1 MLVRRCTNLWCSGGL
16 KTRFIT
22 GEIRIMK
29 GDQRIVEVDCITHV
43 YPDMTKVQIC
53 GLDFIVNQGERVSI
67 LGSNGCGKTT
77 LLKHLLGVLVPK
89 NGSVRVLGGDP
100 GKEYSTIRKKVGVVM
115 QDVDEQILGPTVY
128 DDILF
133 APLNY
138 GIEKK
143 KAAAMA
149 KAVIEKLSLEPIQMK
164 IVNYLSGGEKKK
176 VALAGAL
183 VMEPDLLILDEPFTG
198 LDPLS
203 RRDLIRI
210 LNGLNEE
217 KGITFIMTLHEVDL
231 VSEVADVLYL
241 MHGHGDLSERGR
253 PEEIFGRFKDLES
266 FNLEEPTLTRL
277 FKGLKKKGLDFG
289 APLQIEDAIQLIKKN
304 WDEAF
309 KSPNRAVID
318 GEMGSFG
325 EGENFK

>member
-1 MLVRRCTNLWCSGGL
+1 ME
-16 KTRFIT
+16 K
-22 GEIRIMK
+22 GERV
-29 GDQRIVEVDCITHV
+29 VEVDCITHV

-67 LGSNGCGKTT
+67 LGANGCGKTT
-77 LLKHLLGVLVPK
+77 LLKHLMGVLVPRDGAVK
-89 NGSVRVLGGDP
+89 VFGVDP
-100 GKEYSTIRKKVGVVM
+100 GKEYNKIRERIGVVM

-138 GIEKK
+138 GVERK
-143 KAAAMA
+143 KAEALA
-149 KAVIEKLSLEPIQMK
+149 KDVIERLNIESIQGK
-164 IVNYLSGGEKKK
+164 IVHYLSGGEKKK

-198 LDPLS
+198 LDPTS
-203 RRDLIRI
+203 RRDFIKT
-210 LNGLNEE
+210 LNELNKE
-217 KGITFIMTLHEVDL
+217 KGISFIMTLHEVDL
-231 VSEVADVLYL
+231 VSEVSDILYL

-277 FKGLKKKGLDFG
+277 FKGLKKEGLDFG
-289 APLQIEDAIQLIKKN
+289 DPLQIDEAIRMIKKQWN
-304 WDEAF
+304 EI
-309 KSPNRAVID
+309 K
-318 GEMGSFG
+318 
-325 EGENFK
+325 K

>member
-1 MLVRRCTNLWCSGGL
+1 MQQA
-16 KTRFIT
+16 
-22 GEIRIMK
+22 E
-29 GDQRIVEVDCITHV
+29 RIVEVDCITHV

-53 GLDFIVNQGERVSI
+53 GLDFIVNRGERVSI

-89 NGSVRVLGGDP
+89 DGRVKVFGVDP
-100 GKEYSTIRKKVGVVM
+100 GKEFSKIREKVGVVM

-138 GIEKK
+138 GVERK
-143 KAAAMA
+143 KAEAMA
-149 KAVIEKLSLEPIQMK
+149 KVVIERLNLESIQKK

-198 LDPLS
+198 LDPVS
-203 RRDLIRI
+203 RRDLVRI
-210 LNGLNEE
+210 LNELNKE
-217 KGITFIMTLHEVDL
+217 KGITFIITLHEVDL
-231 VSEVADVLYL
+231 VPEMTDILYL

-253 PEEIFGRFKDLES
+253 PDEIFGRFKDLES

-277 FKGLKKKGLDFG
+277 FKGLKKEGLDFG
-289 APLQIEDAIQLIKKN
+289 DPLRIDEAIESIKKH
-304 WDEAF
+304 WDETKN
-309 KSPNRAVID
+309 KS
-318 GEMGSFG
+318 
-325 EGENFK
+325 

>member
-1 MLVRRCTNLWCSGGL
+1 MNRWSSGGSRI
-16 KTRFIT
+16 RFIT
-22 GEIRIMK
+22 GEIETMEK
-29 GDQRIVEVDCITHV
+29 GERVVEVDCITHV

-67 LGSNGCGKTT
+67 LGANGCGKTT
-77 LLKHLLGVLVPK
+77 LLKHLMGVLVPRDGAVK
-89 NGSVRVLGGDP
+89 VFGVDP
-100 GKEYSTIRKKVGVVM
+100 GKEYNKIRERIGVVM

-138 GIEKK
+138 GVERK
-143 KAAAMA
+143 KAEALA
-149 KAVIEKLSLEPIQMK
+149 KDVIERLNIESIQGK
-164 IVNYLSGGEKKK
+164 IVHYLSGGEKKK

-198 LDPLS
+198 LDPTS
-203 RRDLIRI
+203 RRDFIKT
-210 LNGLNEE
+210 LNELNKE
-217 KGITFIMTLHEVDL
+217 KGISFIMTLHEVDL
-231 VSEVADVLYL
+231 VSEVSDILYL

-277 FKGLKKKGLDFG
+277 FKGLKKEGLDFG
-289 APLQIEDAIQLIKKN
+289 DPLQIDEAIRMIKKQWN
-304 WDEAF
+304 EI
-309 KSPNRAVID
+309 K
-318 GEMGSFG
+318 
-325 EGENFK
+325 K

>member
-1 MLVRRCTNLWCSGGL
+1 
-16 KTRFIT
+16 
-22 GEIRIMK
+22 MK
-29 GDQRIVEVDCITHV
+29 EDQRIVEVDCITHV

-89 NGSVRVLGGDP
+89 DGSVKVFGVNP
-100 GKEYSTIRKKVGVVM
+100 GKEFSKIRERVGVVM

-138 GIEKK
+138 GIERK
-143 KAAAMA
+143 KAGAMA
-149 KAVIEKLSLEPIQMK
+149 KDVIEKLNLGSIQKK

-183 VMEPDLLILDEPFTG
+183 VMEPELLILDEPFTG
-198 LDPLS
+198 LDPVS
-203 RRDLIRI
+203 RRDFIQI
-210 LNGLNEE
+210 LNELNKE
-217 KGITFIMTLHEVDL
+217 KGITSIITLHEVDL
-231 VSEVADVLYL
+231 VPEMTDILYL

-253 PEEIFGRFKDLES
+253 PDEIFGKFKDLGS
-266 FNLEEPTLTRL
+266 YNLEEPTLTKL
-277 FKGLKKKGLDFG
+277 FKGLKEEGLDFG
-289 APLQIEDAIQLIKKN
+289 EPLRIDEAVQSIKKHWN
-304 WDEAF
+304 ES
-309 KSPNRAVID
+309 KN
-318 GEMGSFG
+318 
-325 EGENFK
+325 K

>member
-1 MLVRRCTNLWCSGGL
+1 MRD
-16 KTRFIT
+16 
-22 GEIRIMK
+22 GEK
-29 GDQRIVEVDCITHV
+29 IVEVDCITHV

-53 GLDFIVNQGERVSI
+53 GLDFIVNRGERVSI

-89 NGSVRVLGGDP
+89 DGSVRVFGVDP
-100 GKEYSTIRKKVGVVM
+100 GKEFSKIRERIGVVM

-138 GIEKK
+138 GMEQ
-143 KAAAMA
+143 A
-149 KAVIEKLSLEPIQMK
+149 KAEALAKDVIERLNIESIKGK

-198 LDPLS
+198 LDSVS
-203 RRDLIRI
+203 RRDLIQI
-210 LNGLNEE
+210 LNELNKG
-217 KGITFIMTLHEVDL
+217 KGITFIITLHEVDL
-231 VSEVADVLYL
+231 VPEMTDILYL

-253 PEEIFGRFKDLES
+253 PDEIFGRFKDLES

-277 FKGLKKKGLDFG
+277 FKGLKKEGLDFG
-289 APLQIEDAIQLIKKN
+289 DPLRIDEAIQSIKRHWEETK
-304 WDEAF
+304 
-309 KSPNRAVID
+309 K
-318 GEMGSFG
+318 
-325 EGENFK
+325 

>member
-1 MLVRRCTNLWCSGGL
+1 
-16 KTRFIT
+16 
-22 GEIRIMK
+22 MK
-29 GDQRIVEVDCITHV
+29 EDERIVEVDCITHV

-53 GLDFIVNQGERVSI
+53 GLDFIVNRGERVSI

-77 LLKHLLGVLVPK
+77 LLKHLLGVLIPK
-89 NGSVRVLGGDP
+89 DGSVKVFGVDP
-100 GKEYSTIRKKVGVVM
+100 GKEYSRIREKIGVVM

-143 KAAAMA
+143 KAEAMA
-149 KAVIEKLSLEPIQMK
+149 KVVIEKLSLESIQKK

-198 LDPLS
+198 LDPVS
-203 RRDLIRI
+203 RRDLIQI
-210 LNGLNEE
+210 LNELNKE
-217 KGITFIMTLHEVDL
+217 KGITFIITLHEVDL
-231 VSEVADVLYL
+231 VPEMTDILYL

-253 PEEIFGRFKDLES
+253 PDEIFGKFKDLES
-266 FNLEEPTLTRL
+266 YNLVEPTLTKL
-277 FKGLKKKGLDFG
+277 FKGLKKEGLDFG
-289 APLQIEDAIQLIKKN
+289 DPLRIDEAIQLIKRH
-304 WDEAF
+304 WE
-309 KSPNRAVID
+309 
-318 GEMGSFG
+318 
-325 EGENFK
+325 ENKKANS